1 MELAL
6 ENDELLQIMK
16 VHMTTEQ
23 DENLGC
29 PIITAICDIE
39 CLSSELNVRKDNI
52 TRFLKKH
59 FKENVDY
66 TVSMVVSDITKKNR
80 TGGCGHNRLQYTL
93 SKECMELVKNSY
105 NLKHKYITKINTL
118 MQTNIVMTLE
128 NSTIGFVC
136 NCLKNI
142 TDMYRQYKVGPYF
155 VDLFIPKINI
165 VVECDEDGHKHRDPI
180 YEHTR
185 EEFIKNKLGCEF
197 IRFNP
202 NDKGFDLSEVINKL
216 LLLLIRS

>member
-1 MELAL
+1 
-6 ENDELLQIMK
+6 
-16 VHMTTEQ
+16 
-23 DENLGC
+23 
-29 PIITAICDIE
+29 
-39 CLSSELNVRKDNI
+39 
-52 TRFLKKH
+52 LKKH

-66 TVSMVVSDITKKNR
+66 TVSTVVTDITKKKSHGGNNR
-80 TGGCGHNRLQYTL
+80 QKYTL
-93 SKECMELVKNSY
+93 LNGCMELIKNSY
-105 NLKHKYITKINTL
+105 NLKHRYVTKINTL

-136 NCLKNI
+136 NCIKNI
-142 TDMYRQYKVGPYF
+142 TDVYRQYKVGPYF

-202 NDKGFDLSEVINKL
+202 NDNDFDLSEIINKI
-216 LLLLIRS
+216 LLLLIGS